1 MGRLH
6 VRRARRIAIALVA
19 AILVGVVPSVIAV
32 PGSPDPAFGTSG
44 LAAFPTPP
52 DNEAYG
58 MQLAT
63 TPSGAVWALIADQ
76 PTGYQGLPNLTRVV
90 RIAPDGSVSGELSL
104 HPYVAQPGSPFGRR
118 GAIAADGESAYV
130 VVNGA
135 DEDEGVASSLL
146 RIRPDVTLDPVF
158 GGDGDI
164 ATDAGDVQVPVAN
177 DCSWSCLE
185 FLPAVARAGDG
196 SVYTTV
202 VSYRSSGPPSA
213 WVAKLRPDGTADPG
227 FGAGGLAAV
236 DLSMRGTGEVVDK
249 VSLRVDSSD
258 RLLVANGRGVM
269 RLLADGSLDASFSP
283 EGIPGVAEVE
293 LPVGFDQGPYCGH
306 EFDAGEICP
315 LAVATDG
322 TSYMVSYSRS
332 SSGTRQD
339 LVTISVDG
347 SVDRR
352 EMCFDATSS
361 DCRPATSLVLTEDGT
376 TELHFTMASKF
387 RTLALPPGP
396 GDLMAQSVVTPVG
409 MPWSVA
415 AAKGPA
421 RTVFVSG
428 WFPFYANSGVQTM
441 KGGVT
446 RVQLDVAPVPPSG
459 TVSPPGGVVAL
470 GAPVTIE
477 YSCTINPCMAAVVD
491 GVVPD
496 PVPPGWVPPSP
507 VVVTIQSG
515 QLLDTSA
522 YGIKTVLVATMDGL
536 SSTTIFLARATF
548 YIGVP
553 GPDTTGPSASATVS
567 GAPPEATYVRTS
579 DFRVVASCADEPG
592 GSGVSTCDLFV
603 VQGDQPAIP
612 GGATPVIGPV
622 ALDAVGP
629 WTVFVRGLDI
639 AGNESTV
646 SYHIDVLDGIEGDV
660 PPDGTLGTDSTGGPP
675 AIDMS
680 AQLPAGGHVRI
691 VRSASS
697 GAPSGYELL
706 ANQFDLS
713 ISPQTAAEPAVL
725 GFVVPDVILIGLAPA
740 DLVVFKDGVVV
751 PDCDPGSLPAANPDP
766 CVQSRE
772 ALPLVGAAVHV
783 RSSTGSIWT
792 VGRALPAPTTPAA
805 PADVQATAGPK
816 KADVTWTVPS
826 DGGAPI
832 SASTIL
838 AVPVPGSIDPAT
850 GTTATNRTKNITGD
864 ATSATIVLASGVTY
878 DIKVRH
884 RNAAVSSWSPFSTP
898 PVQVTTPAVPD
909 EPSGV
914 TAVPGANRA
923 TVSWTAPVDASLVTG
938 YTVTATATDGSG
950 TVTKTFTTPVTSGD
964 VTGLAPAKEYT
975 FTVRANSPAG
985 SSRESASSAPVTTFG
1000 LQGPPTDVSV
1010 TGANKTVTVSWNPP
1024 TSDAPITGYT
1034 VVVTPTGG
1042 GASVT
1047 RSAGATATSLSVA
1060 GLAVGAEYSVTVAS
1074 RTAVGTS
1081 VPSAAATAT
1090 TFGLPGVPSDV
1101 SVAAGVRR
1109 ATVSWTAPAS
1119 DSPLT
1124 GYTVVAT
1131 PTGGGASMT
1140 RSASVSASPFSF
1152 TGLANDTEYSFTVAA
1167 RSAVGV
1173 STPSDPGVMVRTPAL
1188 PAAPPNVTA
1197 TAGASSAVVSW
1208 DDAMVDAAYPVTNY
1222 SVTVSATRPDSTVH
1236 TRTVSVRGLMGLPA
1250 ATSVT
1255 VTSLEPGLT
1264 YSTSVKATTAVG
1276 TGAVSSGP
1284 TVSPF
1289 LGLSVADVSKVEGTG
1304 TGTQAVSFSVRLS
1317 SKTQTPVTFTAQ
1329 TVDGTAV
1336 APGDYTA
1343 VAPTSFTIAAGTN
1356 SKTVT
1361 VRVVRDGVAEPDESL
1376 QLVVSDIVGATATKN
1391 TATLTITNDD

>member
-76 PTGYQGLPNLTRVV
+76 GFFVDQRQVV

-104 HPYVAQPGSPFGRR
+104 DPYVRPPWSGRK

-130 VVNGA
+130 VVNGVV
-135 DEDEGVASSLL
+135 ESGSGEVASSLL

-177 DCSWSCLE
+177 DCSWSCPK

-202 VSYRSSGPPSA
+202 VSYSSSGLPSA

-236 DLSMRGTGEVVDK
+236 DLSMRGTGGVDE
-249 VSLRVDSSD
+249 VSLRVDSSG

-283 EGIPGVAEVE
+283 VGIPGVAEVE

-306 EFDAGEICP
+306 HAGETCP

-322 TSYMVSYSRS
+322 TSYMVSYSKS
-332 SSGTRQD
+332 PGVRQD
-339 LVTISVDG
+339 LVAISVDG

-352 EMCFDATSS
+352 EMCFEAPSS
-361 DCRPATSLVLTEDGT
+361 DCGPASSLVLTEDGT
-376 TELHFTMASKF
+376 TELHFTMAEKF

-396 GDLMAQSVVTPVG
+396 GDLMAQSVVTHAG
-409 MPWSVA
+409 MLYSVA

-428 WFPFYANSGVQTM
+428 ASVFYDNWGFPM
-441 KGGVT
+441 HEGGVT
-446 RVQLDVAPVPPSG
+446 RVRLDVAPVPPSG
-459 TVSPPGGVVAL
+459 TVSPPGGAVAL

-477 YSCTINPCMAAVVD
+477 YSCTINPCLAALVD

-496 PVPPGWVPPSP
+496 PVPPDWWLPQGSVG
-507 VVVTIQSG
+507 IQSG
-515 QLLDTSA
+515 HVLDTSVA
-522 YGIKTVLVATMDGL
+522 GIKTVMVSTMVGF
-536 SSTTIFLARATF
+536 SQTTTWLARATY

-579 DFRVVASCADEPG
+579 DFPVVASCEDEPG

-603 VQGDQPAIP
+603 VQGDQTAIP

-660 PPDGTLGTDSTGGPP
+660 PPDVTLGTDSTGGPP

-923 TVSWTAPVDASLVTG
+923 TVSWTAPVDAALVTG

>member
-283 EGIPGVAEVE
+283 VGIPGVAEVE

-725 GFVVPDVILIGLAPA
+725 GFVVPDVISNGLAPA

>member
-1 MGRLH
+1 
-6 VRRARRIAIALVA
+6 
-19 AILVGVVPSVIAV
+19 
-32 PGSPDPAFGTSG
+32 
-44 LAAFPTPP
+44 
-52 DNEAYG
+52 
-58 MQLAT
+58 
-63 TPSGAVWALIADQ
+63 
-76 PTGYQGLPNLTRVV
+76 
-90 RIAPDGSVSGELSL
+90 
-104 HPYVAQPGSPFGRR
+104 
-118 GAIAADGESAYV
+118 
-130 VVNGA
+130 
-135 DEDEGVASSLL
+135 
-146 RIRPDVTLDPVF
+146 
-158 GGDGDI
+158 
-164 ATDAGDVQVPVAN
+164 
-177 DCSWSCLE
+177 
-185 FLPAVARAGDG
+185 
-196 SVYTTV
+196 
-202 VSYRSSGPPSA
+202 
-213 WVAKLRPDGTADPG
+213 
-227 FGAGGLAAV
+227 
-236 DLSMRGTGEVVDK
+236 
-249 VSLRVDSSD
+249 
-258 RLLVANGRGVM
+258 
-269 RLLADGSLDASFSP
+269 
-283 EGIPGVAEVE
+283 
-293 LPVGFDQGPYCGH
+293 
-306 EFDAGEICP
+306 
-315 LAVATDG
+315 
-322 TSYMVSYSRS
+322 
-332 SSGTRQD
+332 
-339 LVTISVDG
+339 
-347 SVDRR
+347 
-352 EMCFDATSS
+352 
-361 DCRPATSLVLTEDGT
+361 
-376 TELHFTMASKF
+376 
-387 RTLALPPGP
+387 
-396 GDLMAQSVVTPVG
+396 
-409 MPWSVA
+409 
-415 AAKGPA
+415 
-421 RTVFVSG
+421 
-428 WFPFYANSGVQTM
+428 
-441 KGGVT
+441 
-446 RVQLDVAPVPPSG
+446 VAPVPPSG

-725 GFVVPDVILIGLAPA
+725 GFVVPDVISNGLAPA

-1042 GASVT
+1042 GASIT